1 MLAQALRLTLI
12 PAPTP
17 PFGNNHLAQVAAQRL
32 GVDPAACLVIEDS
45 MVGLA
50 AATGA
55 GMRCLITYTKNT
67 RSQVF
72 PGADTV
78 VFNLGDVSF
87 AQLADGSM
95 RGFDDRV
102 AAPAATTAAA

>member
-1 MLAQALRLTLI
+1 MLS
-12 PAPTP
+12 
-17 PFGNNHLAQVAAQRL
+17 QVAAQRL
-32 GVDPAACLVIEDS
+32 GVDPASCLVIEDS

-50 AATGA
+50 AALGA
-55 GMRCLITYTKNT
+55 GMRCLITYTNST

-78 VFNLGDVSF
+78 VFNLGEVSF

-95 RGFDDRV
+95 SGFDDRV
-102 AAPAATTAAA
+102 